1 MKSSPRFVKYNRLFV
16 ISFNCFTPTFV
27 LASRIDPLKMFHFL
41 VEKYSWINIGITDLV
56 VLQSVGIEEN
66 FETILTWC
74 MSRAENRTKNNVIP
88 NLFAETLFRF
98 CSKFRTK
105 KSVGIITKRSESSL
119 GNITRARQSE
129 MRIDSSCSAS
139 KWPRNMVADG
149 FHFRETDARMHICSS
164 GSSTFERTRI
174 SENLVHHLVHAIN
187 SAYRDDVLYINIF
200 HSKIKQE
207 YS

>member
-1 MKSSPRFVKYNRLFV
+1 MFDFKCILIKIQSIYSWGIFGESNYRSRNKYKKLIEVYMKSSPRFVKYNRLFV

-98 CSKFRTK
+98 CWNF
-105 KSVGIITKRSESSL
+105 
-119 GNITRARQSE
+119 A
-129 MRIDSSCSAS
+129 
-139 KWPRNMVADG
+139 PRNL
-149 FHFRETDARMHICSS
+149 
-164 GSSTFERTRI
+164 
-174 SENLVHHLVHAIN
+174 LV
-187 SAYRDDVLYINIF
+187 
-200 HSKIKQE
+200 
-207 YS
+207 